1 MSRFLALVVVA
12 AAACTT
18 TYAYDSTS
26 AGDAEGSARAPRAK
40 TSSQFVRGVYAD
52 LLGRTP
58 NTHDVALSVNG
69 MPPVTFTLDEESI
82 LDTTLDGV
90 GDAAPMRALF
100 VNGLLHS
107 SELTLPDKAAVTDPK
122 AYITDQ
128 FKRLLGREPNVYE
141 LAAFADAWTNDPAV
155 GPRAIIRAITGS
167 RAYQSQ

>member
-1 MSRFLALVVVA
+1 MTRLLALVVLA
-12 AAACTT
+12 SACTT
-18 TYAYDSTS
+18 TYAYDATS

-58 NTHDVALSVNG
+58 ETYDFALSING
-69 MPPVTFTLDEESI
+69 TPAIQFSLDEESI
-82 LDTTLDGV
+82 LDQTLDGV
-90 GDAAPMRALF
+90 GDSAPMRALF
-100 VNGLLHS
+100 VTGLLHS
-107 SELTLPDKAAVTDPK
+107 AEVTLPDKAAVPDPR

-141 LAAFADAWTNDPAV
+141 LAAFADAWTTDPSV
-155 GPRAIIRAITGS
+155 GPRAIIRAIIGS